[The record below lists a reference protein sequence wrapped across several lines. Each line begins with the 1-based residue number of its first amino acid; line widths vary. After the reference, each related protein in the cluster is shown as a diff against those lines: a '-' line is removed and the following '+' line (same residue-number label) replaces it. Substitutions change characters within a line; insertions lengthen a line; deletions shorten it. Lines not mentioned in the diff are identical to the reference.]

1 MIEGKSRGVSRA
13 PRRMRNALRAVVPLV
28 AMVLSACA
36 VGPDFL
42 RPKAPDV
49 DAYTPDTLPAK
60 TTSASVTAG
69 EAQAFLP
76 GRDIPYEWWT
86 LFRSEPLNRLV
97 TEALKANPDVQAAE
111 AALRQARENYYAEQ
125 GGLLPTVDA
134 NVTAQRERLSGASF
148 GQGRSATTFN
158 LYQPSIDIS
167 YGVDVFGGERRLIEA
182 RGAQAENQ
190 AFQLEAAYLN
200 LSANVVGLAIQE
212 ASLREQIAA
221 TEDIVR
227 AQSDQLDV
235 VRRQFDL
242 GAVSRADVLAQEAQ
256 VAQTRATLPGL
267 AKQLAQTRNQ
277 LTTLTGRYPSQNLDQ
292 TFRFTDLTLPQE
304 LPLSVPSRLVE
315 QRPDVRASEA
325 LLHAASA
332 QIGVATA
339 NQLPQVTLTA
349 SVGSAATQIDNLFKS
364 QSVIWS
370 IGAGVLQPIF
380 RGGTLEHEKKA
391 AIAAFDQAAAQ
402 YRSAVLTSFQD
413 VANALHA
420 LQNDADALAAQA
432 EAERSAADSLTLA
445 REQFNAGSISYL
457 TLLNADRTYQQARI
471 SRVQAEAT
479 RYADTVALFQALGGG
494 WWNRTEVA
502 SGQPTQ

>member
-1 MIEGKSRGVSRA
+1 MKGTSPLHCFGGRVHKPSLTLLFMSA
-13 PRRMRNALRAVVPLV
+13 ALLAGG
-28 AMVLSACA
+28 CT

-49 DAYTPDTLPAK
+49 SGYTPAALPEK
-60 TTSASVTAG
+60 TTSAPVAAG
-69 EAQAFLP
+69 EAQSFAI
-76 GRDIPYEWWT
+76 GRDLPYEWWT

-97 TEALKANPDVQAAE
+97 SDALKANPDVQAAE

-125 GGLLPTVDA
+125 GGLYPQVDA
-134 NVTAQRERLSGASF
+134 NVTAQRQRFSGASL
-148 GQGRSATTFN
+148 GRAGGATTFN
-158 LYQPSIDIS
+158 LYQPSVDVS

-182 RGAQAENQ
+182 RAAQAENQ

-200 LSANVVGLAIQE
+200 LSSNVVGLAIQE
-212 ASLREQIAA
+212 ASLREQISA

-235 VRRQFDL
+235 VRRQFEF

-256 VAQTRATLPGL
+256 VAQTRATLPPL

-277 LTTLTGRYPSQNLDQ
+277 LTTLAGRYPSQNLDQ

-339 NQLPQVTLTA
+339 NQLPQLTLTA

-364 QSVIWS
+364 QSLIWS
-370 IGAGVLQPIF
+370 IGAGAVQPIF
-380 RGGTLEHEKKA
+380 HGGTLEHEKKA

-445 REQFNAGSISYL
+445 RDQFNAGAISYL

-471 SRVQAEAT
+471 SRVQAEAA